1 MPRNSLLYFLIISVG
16 TIFIARLLFLQVIDD
31 KYKQNP
37 LNNSAVTT
45 KYAYPDRGYI
55 YDRNGKLL
63 VANQSSYD
71 VMVIPKDV
79 EPLDTLEFCSLLNIT
94 KPEFKKYYNRA
105 DNYSPRIPSIFVAQ
119 LSKEDYAYL
128 QEKMYKYKGFYIQK
142 RFLRQYPIST
152 SANVLGY
159 ISEVNERI
167 LRRNKSYQLGEL
179 IGYQGVEK
187 QYENELRGKKGVNY
201 IQKNRFNKEIGAYKN
216 GIYDTVAEPG
226 KDIYLTLDLDLQK
239 YTEDMMYHK
248 RGGIVA
254 IEPSTGEILALVSTP
269 SYDPNMMVGRK
280 RSKNS
285 VLLFN
290 DSIKQPMLDRGLQAQ
305 YPPGSPFKLVNALVA
320 LQEGVI
326 TPTTGFYCH
335 HGYRYGRG
343 GFMACHCGVVG
354 SAIKLD
360 KGIYRSCNSY
370 FSNVYRKTIEKYDSP
385 SKGMDVWSNHVKSF
399 GLGNFLGYDLPSGQK
414 GLVPDSKLYKKYYPR
429 GGWKAIT
436 TISNAIGQGEVLT
449 TPIQLANMT
458 AAIANR
464 GFYYTPHIIKK
475 IGDSIVK
482 DPKYTKAKYTTIDTE
497 HFEPVI
503 QGMYDVFEIGTA
515 RYSKVEGIEICGK
528 TGTAENFKRIN
539 GEKVPFTDHSI
550 FIAFA
555 PKDNPKIAIAVFI
568 ENGYWGSRWA
578 APIASLMIEKYLNGF
593 IGESAARQNAEKK
606 MLTQG
611 LEDEYNK
618 QLEIETYSA
627 QKER

>member
-45 KYAYPDRGYI
+45 KYIYPDRGYI
-55 YDRNGKLL
+55 YDRNGKLM

-71 VMVIPKDV
+71 IMIIPRDV
-79 EPLDTLEFCSLLNIT
+79 EPLDTLEFCSLLKIT
-94 KPEFKKYYNRA
+94 KPDFKKYYKRA
-105 DNYSPRIPSIFVAQ
+105 KNYSPRIPSIFLAQ
-119 LSKEDYAYL
+119 LSKDDYAYL

-142 RFLRQYPIST
+142 RFLRQYPINT

-167 LRRNKSYQLGEL
+167 LKRNKSYQLGEL

-187 QYENELRGKKGVNY
+187 QYENVLRGKKGVSY
-201 IQKNRFNKEIGAYKN
+201 IQKNRFNKEIGVYKN
-216 GIYDTVAEPG
+216 GIYDTIAEPG

-239 YTEDMMYHK
+239 YTEDLMFEK
-248 RGGIVA
+248 RGGVVA
-254 IEPSTGEILALVSTP
+254 IEPSSGEILTLVSTP
-269 SYDPNMMVGRK
+269 GYDPNMLVGRK

-290 DSIKQPMLDRGLQAQ
+290 DTIKQPMLNRALQAQ

-360 KGIYRSCNSY
+360 RGIYRSCNSY

-414 GLVPDSKLYKKYYPR
+414 GLIPDSKLYKRFYPR

-475 IGDSIVK
+475 IGDSIVI
-482 DPKYTKAKYTTIDTE
+482 DPKYTKPKYTTIDSE

-503 QGMYDVFEIGTA
+503 QGMFNVFELGTA
-515 RYSKVEGIEICGK
+515 RYSRVEGIDICGK
-528 TGTAENFKRIN
+528 TGTSENSKRIN
-539 GEKVPFTDHSI
+539 GKKVDFTDHSI
-550 FIAFA
+550 FVAFA

-593 IGESAARQNAEKK
+593 IGESAIRQNAERK

-611 LEDEYNK
+611 LKDEYSK

-627 QKER
+627 QKEN